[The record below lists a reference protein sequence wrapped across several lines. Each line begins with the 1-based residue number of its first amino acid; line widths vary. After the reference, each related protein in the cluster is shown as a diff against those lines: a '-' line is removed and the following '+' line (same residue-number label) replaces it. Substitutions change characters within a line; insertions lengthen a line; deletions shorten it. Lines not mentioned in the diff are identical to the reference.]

1 MAGASKDDY
10 DELGVGV
17 RRTRVTGRSAFWRES
32 MNEVNTSPSSPLPEY
47 VSSCSSGNSSKG
59 SSPSSNFRQRETSST
74 SPSSTRRVFTLLNDL
89 SSLRHSIR
97 STSLCSSDD

>member
-17 RRTRVTGRSAFWRES
+17 RRTRVTGRLAFLRES
-32 MNEVNTSPSSPLPEY
+32 MNEVNISPLPEY

-59 SSPSSNFRQRETSST
+59 GSPSSNFRQRESSST
-74 SPSSTRRVFTLLNDL
+74 SLLSSTRRVFTLLNDL